1 MIVSCYV
8 TVDEG
13 GNYVTWHEL
22 NVFVKIKKITNA
34 QSVSLRVAAPYSQGK
49 TGGREGGEGT
59 ATRRLAV
66 SVSKREF

>member
-22 NVFVKIKKITNA
+22 NVFVKIKKITNP
-34 QSVSLRVAAPYSQGK
+34 QSVSLRVAAPYSRGK
-49 TGGREGGEGT
+49 TGGEGT